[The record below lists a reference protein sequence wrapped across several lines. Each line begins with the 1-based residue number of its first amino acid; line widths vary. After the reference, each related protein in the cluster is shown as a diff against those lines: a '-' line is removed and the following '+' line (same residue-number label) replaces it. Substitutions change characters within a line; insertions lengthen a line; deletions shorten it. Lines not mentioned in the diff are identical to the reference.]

1 MLIKSLRRKGQRDR
15 QQKLLMIVLGVSMLN
30 CVVDFISSTA
40 MNLNNNWLLYE
51 VSLTLYFALMPTVTA
66 AWIVYMLVLIH
77 SYQCSTR
84 IRQQLFLV
92 LLPVICYFIL
102 AISNPWNSL
111 FFSLSKDMRYTRGPM
126 FWPLAICFYSVYSM
140 LGLVILIFNHK
151 KLTQRSNM
159 LFLST
164 FFIASIFLLEI
175 QVQFPGS
182 LISEISYAVLFI
194 FCDATVE
201 EEKREQLV
209 QKIQEQNIELEKSV
223 KKASS
228 ASEAKSDFLSRMS
241 HDIRTPLNGII
252 GMTYLTQKMELPDEA
267 RKNLDKINT
276 SSKFLLGLV
285 NDILDMSKMESKK
298 IELHTEPYYFED
310 FNKYLD
316 AVIRPL
322 CEEKHQR
329 FVFDV
334 GQISEKVPL
343 LDIIRMNRIFFNLLS
358 NAVKYTPEYGT
369 ITLRISEKLISD

>member
-1 MLIKSLRRKGQRDR
+1 
-15 QQKLLMIVLGVSMLN
+15 
-30 CVVDFISSTA
+30 
-40 MNLNNNWLLYE
+40 
-51 VSLTLYFALMPTVTA
+51 
-66 AWIVYMLVLIH
+66 
-77 SYQCSTR
+77 
-84 IRQQLFLV
+84 
-92 LLPVICYFIL
+92 
-102 AISNPWNSL
+102 
-111 FFSLSKDMRYTRGPM
+111 
-126 FWPLAICFYSVYSM
+126 
-140 LGLVILIFNHK
+140 
-151 KLTQRSNM
+151 
-159 LFLST
+159 
-164 FFIASIFLLEI
+164 
-175 QVQFPGS
+175 
-182 LISEISYAVLFI
+182 
-194 FCDATVE
+194 
-201 EEKREQLV
+201 
-209 QKIQEQNIELEKSV
+209 
-223 KKASS
+223 
-228 ASEAKSDFLSRMS
+228 MS

-285 NDILDMSKMESKK
+285 NDILDMSKMDSKK